1 MRGINNPMQ
10 AVLSWLPGYYFD
22 GHTLKST
29 GAAIRPTMH
38 VNPENG
44 EIRYYVRP
52 IFTHGATV
60 GMFVRHQ
67 GIVDALAQGH
77 I

>member
-1 MRGINNPMQ
+1 
-10 AVLSWLPGYYFD
+10 
-22 GHTLKST
+22 
-29 GAAIRPTMH
+29 MH

-67 GIVDALAQGH
+67 GIVDALERGEV
-77 I
+77 